1 RPSQVRELLEL
12 EEMPVDEAPPDDGD
26 DTPRESYNFAPGY
39 IGLVYRADT
48 PSWGAGPRT
57 AKKGDENPEQEQI
70 NESIRMET
78 AQKPVHHKLQSMKWG
93 LVPHWTKRNP
103 DYGTLLKTIN
113 CRDDSL
119 IENRGMWTSMK
130 QRKRCVVIAQGFYEW
145 KKKGKERLPYFCKR
159 KDGQLMCIAGL
170 WDCVQYE
177 GTYPQTSD
185 IFVDSPQGVRSRYTP
200 IP

>member
-1 RPSQVRELLEL
+1 MCGRYSLALVSMKKTNPGMRSLMTLKRPSQVRELLEL

-93 LVPHWTKRNP
+93 LVPHWTKVSLN
-103 DYGTLLKTIN
+103 TLV
-113 CRDDSL
+113 S
-119 IENRGMWTSMK
+119 
-130 QRKRCVVIAQGFYEW
+130 
-145 KKKGKERLPYFCKR
+145 
-159 KDGQLMCIAGL
+159 
-170 WDCVQYE
+170 
-177 GTYPQTSD
+177 
-185 IFVDSPQGVRSRYTP
+185 
-200 IP
+200 